1 MEVFIHE
8 DYVNKR
14 REQRRRR
21 IRRPAVALLQVVQMS
36 AAAEKKAVAAAGRL
50 PPVSP
55 VELQESL
62 WDQPDGGAMSPSAA
76 VGSPGAPGSGK
87 ASSFAD
93 HLLGYL

>member
-21 IRRPAVALLQVVQMS
+21 RRPAVVLLQVVPTS
-36 AAAEKKAVAAAGRL
+36 SPEKGRL
-50 PPVSP
+50 PPASP
-55 VELQESL
+55 PALQESP
-62 WDQPDGGAMSPSAA
+62 WDQPIAAASPSAS
-76 VGSPGAPGSGK
+76 VGSPPAGPGT